1 MFRLILFLFVAF
13 YSVNSMAVELISG
26 SLDSLK
32 NEYKIAISLDC
43 SKCVFRTND
52 RNIPFEYFLAKAP
65 RIENWETKSMEY
77 FVDNFNEKTF
87 NEGLMGII
95 KETTLNIRYELII
108 IPEQIFPNGN
118 IKGIALIKN
127 IVNDE
132 TIAEL
137 HFSAE
142 GDDDDKVTL
151 RDPMKELGNDIGNLF
166 RKVLKGEK
174 VTATKGVR
182 DKYSDDIYY

>member
-1 MFRLILFLFVAF
+1 MFRFILFLFVAF

-65 RIENWETKSMEY
+65 RAENWETKSMEY

-95 KETTLNIRYELII
+95 KETTLNIRY
-108 IPEQIFPNGN
+108 
-118 IKGIALIKN
+118 
-127 IVNDE
+127 
-132 TIAEL
+132 
-137 HFSAE
+137 
-142 GDDDDKVTL
+142 
-151 RDPMKELGNDIGNLF
+151 
-166 RKVLKGEK
+166 
-174 VTATKGVR
+174 
-182 DKYSDDIYY
+182 